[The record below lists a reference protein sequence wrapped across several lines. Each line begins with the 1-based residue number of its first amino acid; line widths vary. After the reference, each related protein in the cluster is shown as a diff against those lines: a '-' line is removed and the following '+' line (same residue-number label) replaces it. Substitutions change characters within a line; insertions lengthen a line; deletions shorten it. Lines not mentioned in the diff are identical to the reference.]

1 MFGNR
6 SQGKSVFGQ
15 SQGEVPA
22 EGRRRGLS
30 DQIITEA
37 AARRA
42 YSNREERLMPFL
54 NKNGPYKGLNMCFA
68 FKAQAEKNNTGSLK
82 GEVI

>member
-6 SQGKSVFGQ
+6 SQSKSVFRQ
-15 SQGEVPA
+15 SQT